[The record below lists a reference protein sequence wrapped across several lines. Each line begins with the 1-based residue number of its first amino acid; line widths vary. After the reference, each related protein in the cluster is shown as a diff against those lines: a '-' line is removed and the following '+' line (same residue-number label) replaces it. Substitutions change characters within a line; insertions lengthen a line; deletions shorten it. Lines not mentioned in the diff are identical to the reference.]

1 MPLSFWEKPEIIT
14 AVVESIAENEKNS
27 EENILKYIFE
37 GGVNMFF
44 LEIRTLE
51 TGPEAKILTR

>member
-1 MPLSFWEKPEIIT
+1 MK
-14 AVVESIAENEKNS
+14 KNS
-27 EENILKYIFE
+27 EENILKYIFD

-51 TGPEAKILTR
+51 TGPEAKILTI